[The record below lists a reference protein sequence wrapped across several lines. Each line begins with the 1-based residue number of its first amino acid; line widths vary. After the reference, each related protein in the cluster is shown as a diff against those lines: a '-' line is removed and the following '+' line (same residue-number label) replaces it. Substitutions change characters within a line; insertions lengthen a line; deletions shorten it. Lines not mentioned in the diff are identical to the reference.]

1 MRINL
6 SNQHTILDDQSVV
19 QRVNALLIDAIEKCA
34 SDIHLEQ
41 TQDHLRVRFRV
52 DGMLIDQKPFAAHL
66 SSSIIA
72 RLKILA
78 QLNIAERRIPQDG
91 KFQINHNKQH
101 ATSQAFVERIF
112 TFSLWPATFPPL
124 VMLTRER
131 TWNSRYVLLY
141 SICREKSICV

>member
-19 QRVNALLIDAIEKCA
+19 QRVNALLIDATEKCA

-41 TQDHLRVRFRV
+41 TKDNLRVRFRI
-52 DGMLIDQKPFAAHL
+52 DGVLIDQKPFSSQI

-78 QLNIAERRIPQDG
+78 HLNIAERRNPQDG
-91 KFQINHNKQH
+91 KFQINHNNNDIVL
-101 ATSQAFVERIF
+101 TI
-112 TFSLWPATFPPL
+112 LWIYHIKT
-124 VMLTRER
+124 
-131 TWNSRYVLLY
+131 
-141 SICREKSICV
+141 